1 MLTRYNRWG
10 YYATSTK
17 RKKCKMTIRNEN
29 GLYIATFK
37 HRDETVC
44 MGYSPKLSEAL
55 AFCAELVQARDAAQA
70 AK

>member
-1 MLTRYNRWG
+1 M
-10 YYATSTK
+10 K
-17 RKKCKMTIRNEN
+17 IKIVN
-29 GLYIATFK
+29 GLYLATFK
-37 HRDETVC
+37 HRNGTVC